1 MAARKKIGSSG
12 ASIGVIYARYSS
24 HNQRDASIEQQID
37 AAKAYAAEC
46 GIEIIDTYADR
57 AVSGRS
63 DRRPEF
69 QRMLKDAEKGHFGYV
84 IAWKSNRMGRNM
96 MQSMVNEAIL
106 AEHGVKCLYTE
117 EDFDDSAAGR
127 FALRSMMNVDQFY
140 SENLAED
147 IKRGMEYNASQCMV
161 TGAVPFGYT
170 IGKDKR
176 LEIDEPRAEIVR
188 EIFRRYV
195 AGDAAIDIA
204 RDLNARGLKT
214 QRGGDWNKGSFHRM
228 LHNERYTGVYI
239 FQDLR
244 VDGGI
249 PQIIDKGL
257 FVMAQ
262 EKMQKKKN
270 PEKNPVRR
278 SSADYLLTGKL
289 FCGLC
294 GAHMIGLSGTS
305 KTKKVSH
312 YYVCADK
319 RRKRTC
325 QKKNVRRDVLERTVA
340 QAIRDYVLTDDVI
353 EWIADQTLAY
363 NDKRL
368 DHSTIDMLRA
378 QLADNKRSI
387 NNVMRAIEM
396 GIITDTTKERLIE
409 LEKEQARLNI
419 AIKNEESAIVQ
430 ISREDLIAGLSAF
443 KDGDIDDKDY
453 LSALFDTFLIS
464 VHVFDDKLKITFSFT
479 NDSNSMEIP
488 LIDAQ
493 SVDNKNGGLGF
504 DYAPQASTSG
514 RVVEPA
520 TIIMVG
526 AVFVL
531 TIPFAK

>member
-12 ASIGVIYARYSS
+12 ASIGVIDARYSS

-69 QRMLKDAEKGHFGYV
+69 QRMLKDAQKGCFGFV

-106 AEHGVKCLYTE
+106 AECGVKCLYTE

-195 AGDAAIDIA
+195 SGDAAIDIA

-244 VDGGI
+244 VEGGI
-249 PQIIDKGL
+249 PQIVDKEL
-257 FVMAQ
+257 FERVQ
-262 EKMQKKKN
+262 EKMNEKKTLKN
-270 PEKNPVRR
+270 PARR

-378 QLADNKRSI
+378 QLADNKRAIS
-387 NNVMRAIEM
+387 NLMKAIEM
-396 GIITDTTKERLIE
+396 GIITDTTKSRLIE
-409 LEKEQARLNI
+409 LEKEQCKINI

-479 NDSNSMEIP
+479 KDSNSMEIP
-488 LIDAQ
+488 LVDAQ
-493 SVDNKNGGLGF
+493 SGDNKSGGLGF
-504 DYAPQASTSG
+504 DYAPQTSTSG
-514 RVVEPA
+514 ALVEPA

-526 AVFVL
+526 EVFVL